1 MYNAV
6 MSELSTKSYDSAIM
20 SAAIADFKP
29 GKKLPKKMETK
40 KSRQFILYLSP
51 TKKIVNEV
59 RRASKN
65 PRIFLVA
72 FKADYNK
79 SNEEMA
85 TEALKKMAECDCDLV
100 VANDVGRIGSETGSE
115 TNEVIVVDKGKN
127 VVCFPLQKKKF
138 VARNLLELV
147 SAGL

>member
-29 GKKLPKKMETK
+29 AKKLQKKMETR
-40 KSRQFILYLSP
+40 KSRQFILHLSP

-65 PRIFLVA
+65 PRIFVVA

-147 SAGL
+147 TAGL